1 MEESKNTIKS
11 FQDLEAW
18 KACRIVLRTIR
29 TEILPRIPAK
39 DFDMKDNINRAA
51 RSTTRNLA
59 EGYGRFTFKD
69 NAHFVKISRGSLHEI
84 EDDLITIFEEG
95 HLDKNTFENIN
106 SQVATAIRIV
116 NGYLRYLN
124 SQNIKN

>member
-1 MEESKNTIKS
+1 MEESNNPIKS

-18 KACRIVLRTIR
+18 KACRRVLRIIR
-29 TEILPRIPAK
+29 VDILPKIPNN
-39 DFDMKDNINRAA
+39 DFDMRSNIYRAA

-84 EDDLITIFEEG
+84 EDDMITIYEEG
-95 HLDKNTFENIN
+95 HIDKNTFDKTNMEI
-106 SQVATAIRIV
+106 ATAIRIV

-124 SQNIKN
+124 SNNNK